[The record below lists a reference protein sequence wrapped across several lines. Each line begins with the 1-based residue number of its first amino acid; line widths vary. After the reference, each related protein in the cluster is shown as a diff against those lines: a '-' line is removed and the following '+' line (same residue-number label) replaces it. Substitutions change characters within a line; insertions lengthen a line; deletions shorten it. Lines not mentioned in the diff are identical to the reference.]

1 MSVSANCH
9 LIERLFFE
17 SSKTGLVS
25 PSLGCVLIMIS
36 KKENILITMCFFLNI
51 RQG

>member
-9 LIERLFFE
+9 LINLLFFE
-17 SSKTGLVS
+17 SSETGLVS

-36 KKENILITMCFFLNI
+36 GLKKIF
-51 RQG
+51 